1 MSNKDIKGRSKNQTA
16 VERMREKEIVGVLPS
31 RHLCESRKCPNP
43 TERILIKDLQPV
55 QAYRPKKIMVFYHKA
70 CYSAL

>member
-31 RHLCESRKCPNP
+31 RHFCQSHKCPHP
-43 TERILIKDLQPV
+43 KDRILIKDLQPV
-55 QAYRPKKIMVFYHKA
+55 QVHRPKKSMAFYHKA